1 MPKMKSRGAVK
12 RRFKVTKSG
21 KVVGSRS
28 GRGHMHASKN
38 GKDRRRKRKPIILEG
53 TWAVLMRRM
62 MS

>member
-12 RRFKVTKSG
+12 RRFKITKSG
-21 KVVGSRS
+21 KAKASKS

-38 GKDRRRKRKPIILEG
+38 GKARRNKRKPLILTG

-62 MS
+62 MG

>member
-12 RRFKVTKSG
+12 RRFRISKNG
-21 KVVGSRS
+21 KAMCSRS

-38 GKDRRRKRKPIILEG
+38 GKARRGKRKRLVIDG

-62 MS
+62 MG